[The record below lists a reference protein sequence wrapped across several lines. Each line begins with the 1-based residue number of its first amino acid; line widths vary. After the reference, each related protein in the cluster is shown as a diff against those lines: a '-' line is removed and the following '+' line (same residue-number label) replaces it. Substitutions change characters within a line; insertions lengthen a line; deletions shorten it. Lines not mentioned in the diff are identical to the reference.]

1 MKGEGWK
8 REKGGD
14 GRDGERRDVGG
25 WRKEGWGGIE
35 EGGMGRD
42 RERRDGE
49 GWSGVEGRRE
59 GEQSSLT

>member
-1 MKGEGWK
+1 M
-8 REKGGD
+8 

-35 EGGMGRD
+35 KGEMGRD